1 MHRTAAYF
9 LEPFLLRGIVVD
21 AGGAYLLPRLVGLQ
35 RAKELAFL
43 GDKLPAA
50 DAKDLGLVNR
60 VAPPEELDAVADE
73 LRRPRLAS
81 RADDRA
87 LAHEAALQPVAR
99 R

>member
-1 MHRTAAYF
+1 MRTCF
-9 LEPFLLRGIVVD
+9 PGWSD
-21 AGGAYLLPRLVGLQ
+21 MQ

-60 VAPPEELDAVADE
+60 VAPPEELDAVAEE
-73 LRRPRLAS
+73 LLGRLA
-81 RADDRA
+81 AAPTTA
-87 LAHEAALQPVAR
+87 LVAHEAALQPVAR